1 MHITHHDD
9 NQINISYLCIRT
21 FTKKNNYIND
31 AKKIKNKKK
40 AKKKKKNQQNIN
52 LSLNSGKLKTR
63 ERFCSV

>member
-21 FTKKNNYIND
+21 FSKINQLHKLCKNR
-31 AKKIKNKKK
+31 KNKNKTP
-40 AKKKKKNQQNIN
+40 KKKQQKID

-63 ERFCSV
+63 EIFCSV

>member
-21 FTKKNNYIND
+21 FTKINQLHKLCKN
-31 AKKIKNKKK
+31 KKIKTKH
-40 AKKKKKNQQNIN
+40 QQKID

-63 ERFCSV
+63 EMFCSV

>member
-21 FTKKNNYIND
+21 FTKINQLH
-31 AKKIKNKKK
+31 ILCKNKKNK
-40 AKKKKKNQQNIN
+40 NKTPKKKKQQKID

-63 ERFCSV
+63 EMFCSV

>member
-21 FTKKNNYIND
+21 FTKINQLHKLCKN
-31 AKKIKNKKK
+31 KKIKTKH
-40 AKKKKKNQQNIN
+40 KKKKQQKID

-63 ERFCSV
+63 EMFCSV